1 MNTTSAKPRRAF
13 ANLTEKG
20 KIALFGKYRKDI
32 TKWELLRGLSLL
44 EVRGEVTPE
53 AELDGGTLAYE
64 VGPAEVKRVVDF
76 LDYEEKRMIPR
87 DRAMAALW
95 SSTQEIERIEKESP
109 DVNLSAAQVSL
120 NEADLVLNGESESE
134 NFDYREGWERAHE
147 ALDLAAAAELES
159 LGQRAAEL
167 FEEGNYGLDV
177 EDRIRSAYGEVGGLE
192 GAIQLRRLIA
202 ELKPPAPVF
211 RGRGHERRTA

>member
-53 AELDGGTLAYE
+53 AELEDGTLAYK
-64 VGPAEVKRVVDF
+64 VGPMEIKKVIDF
-76 LDYEEKRMIPR
+76 LDEEGRMITR
-87 DRAMAALW
+87 QRAMAALW
-95 SSTQEIERIEKESP
+95 SATQEIERIEKESP

-134 NFDYREGWERAHE
+134 NFDYREGWEKAHE

-159 LGQRAAEL
+159 LGQKAAEL

-192 GAIQLRRLIA
+192 GALQLRRLID